1 MSTQPTQ
8 RTQRH
13 EIPTHLNVE
22 DKAFYGL
29 SVRQVLS
36 LVCGL
41 SASYALWSQWP
52 ELAVALRLGLA
63 AATLIGAVAFAL
75 VRPGRRGL
83 EEWAFVALHYAATPK
98 VATRR
103 PCEPDPAAW
112 RPAKSAWAE
121 LTPTVTW
128 SGQSGQSGQSG
139 RVRAPSAPNRPAA
152 GDHP

>member
-1 MSTQPTQ
+1 MTT
-8 RTQRH
+8 RRH

-22 DKAFYGL
+22 DKAFFGL
-29 SVRQVLS
+29 SVRQVLF
-36 LVCGL
+36 LVSGL

-52 ELAVALRLGLA
+52 ELPAALRLGLA
-63 AATLIGAVAFAL
+63 AATLIGAIAFVL
-75 VRPGRRGL
+75 VHPGRRGL

-98 VATRR
+98 VATWR
-103 PCEPDPAAW
+103 PREPDPAAW

-128 SGQSGQSGQSG
+128 SGQSGQSG
-139 RVRAPSAPNRPAA
+139 RVAAPGAPHRPAA

>member
-1 MSTQPTQ
+1 MSTQRTQ
-8 RTQRH
+8 SAQRSQRH

-36 LVCGL
+36 LICGL

-52 ELAVALRLGLA
+52 ELAAALRLGLA
-63 AATLIGAVAFAL
+63 AATLIGAIAFAL

-98 VATRR
+98 VATWR
-103 PCEPDPAAW
+103 PREPDPAAW

-128 SGQSGQSGQSG
+128 SGEPVQVGALG
-139 RVRAPSAPNRPAA
+139 APDRLAA